1 MEKLKNLVNYLMI
14 IPALAVEEDISI
26 LPTNQFERLGILHVS
41 GVVSA
46 AIRLLLVVAALI
58 SFIFL
63 VIGGIKWITSGGD
76 KEGTA
81 KAQSTITA
89 ALIGLLIVFAAW
101 AIIRLIQ
108 VFFGIEILT
117 LTIPEVPTGVVQ

>member
-1 MEKLKNLVNYLMI
+1 ME
-14 IPALAVEEDISI
+14 PISI
-26 LPTNQFERLGILHVS
+26 LPSGQFAPLGGITIPAI
-41 GVVSA
+41 VSA
-46 AIRLLLVVAALI
+46 AVRLILVLAALI

-63 VIGGIKWITSGGD
+63 IIGGIKWITSGGD

-101 AIIRLIQ
+101 AIIQLLQ
-108 VFFGIEILT
+108 TFFGLPSLFELEIPV
-117 LTIPEVPTGVVQ
+117 IGQ

>member
-1 MEKLKNLVNYLMI
+1 MKKLKEVASYLMLV
-14 IPALAVEEDISI
+14 PVLAAEEEISI
-26 LPTNQFERLGILHVS
+26 LPTDQFERLGNIYVS

-46 AIRLLLVVAALI
+46 AIRLLLVIAALI

-63 VIGGIKWITSGGD
+63 IIGGVKWITSGGD

-101 AIIRLIQ
+101 AIIRLIET
-108 VFFGIEILT
+108 FFGIQILT
-117 LTIPEVPTGVVQ
+117 LIVPEIPTGVVQ

>member
-1 MEKLKNLVNYLMI
+1 MEKLKELVSYLMI
-14 IPALAVEEDISI
+14 VPVLAAEEPISI
-26 LPTNQFERLGILHVS
+26 LPGGQFERLGELHVS

-46 AIRLLLVVAALI
+46 AIRLLLVIAALI

-63 VIGGIKWITSGGD
+63 IVGGVKWITSGGD

-101 AIIRLIQ
+101 AIIRLIET
-108 VFFGIEILT
+108 FFGIQILT
-117 LTIPEVPTGVVQ
+117 LTIPEIPTGVQ